1 MPSPKSPKRQ
11 TLPKSHKNA
20 LKGAS
25 LIGAVNPEQTIEVT
39 IRIRPRPATA
49 AATKARAAGKPLT
62 HTQFAELFGA
72 DPADIARLEDFA
84 HRHGLT
90 VLEASVAER
99 KLRLSG
105 PAAAMQAAFGTTL
118 NNYSIGAV
126 EYRGRTGTLSVT
138 DDVHS
143 LIEAVFGLDNRPQV
157 RPHFR
162 FHPHKQPT
170 GNEPKA
176 GLRPRAATDGSFTPL
191 EGAKLYQFPAKL
203 DGTGQTIAII
213 ELGGG
218 YTNTDLKNYFAG
230 LKVTEPQVTAVSV
243 DGGKN
248 APAGDPNS
256 ADGEVM
262 LDIEVAGAVAPG
274 ARIAVY
280 FTPNTDSGFIDAVTA
295 AVHDTVRNPSV
306 VSISWGSAESDWTA
320 QALKDFDSHCAD
332 AALLGVTICV
342 AAGDNGY
349 TDSTDATVKTASVD
363 FPASSP
369 NVLACGG
376 TRLLADGTET
386 VWGALLSKGGGA
398 TGGGISSV
406 FPVPAFQNG
415 VHLPPSLNPGA
426 GAGRGVP
433 DIAADA
439 DPQSGY
445 QILVDGQPGVVGGT
459 SAVAPLWAALI
470 AILNQGLGK
479 SVGFLTPQ
487 LYQLPATAQALKDIT
502 IGDNGGYHAGPGW
515 DACTGLGSPIGSAI
529 LAALTGT
536 APSAPTHPPAKNPTK
551 KPTKPPTKP
560 PVKKSAKQTSV
571 KKSAKKLASPK
582 KRPSTRRA

>member
-1 MPSPKSPKRQ
+1 MPSPKSSKRQ
-11 TLPKSHKNA
+11 TLPKSHKNS
-20 LKGAS
+20 LKGAT
-25 LIGAVNPEQTIEVT
+25 LIGAVNPEQTITVT
-39 IRIRPRPATA
+39 IRIRPRPSTPA
-49 AATKARAAGKPLT
+49 AEEARASGKRMT
-62 HTQFAELFGA
+62 QAQFAELFGA

-105 PAAAMQAAFGTTL
+105 PASAMQAAFGTTL
-118 NNYSIGAV
+118 KNYSIGPL

-138 DDVHS
+138 DDVHP

-157 RPHFR
+157 HPHFR
-162 FHPHKQPT
+162 FHPHQRRT
-170 GNEPKA
+170 GNKPTA
-176 GLRPRAATDGSFTPL
+176 GLKPRTAGDGSFTPV
-191 EGAKLYQFPAKL
+191 EVAQLYRFPAKL

-230 LKVTEPQVTAVSV
+230 LKAPAPQVTAVSV
-243 DGGKN
+243 DGGRN

-295 AVHDTVRNPSV
+295 AVHDTVRHPSV

-349 TDSTDATVKTASVD
+349 TDSTDSSVKTASVD

-376 TRLLADGTET
+376 TRLLRDGTET
-386 VWGALLSKGGGA
+386 VWGSLLSQGGGA

-426 GAGRGVP
+426 GPGRGVP
-433 DIAADA
+433 DISGNA

-445 QILVDGQPGVVGGT
+445 QVLVDGQPGVVGGT

-470 AILNQGLGK
+470 ALLNQGLGK

-502 IGDNGGYHAGPGW
+502 VGGNGGYHAGPGW
-515 DACTGLGSPIGSAI
+515 DACTGLGSPIGSAL
-529 LAALTGT
+529 LAALTAK
-536 APSAPTHPPAKNPTK
+536 APSGSTKPPAKKPTNKPTK
-551 KPTKPPTKP
+551 KPAKPP
-560 PVKKSAKQTSV
+560 V

>member
-1 MPSPKSPKRQ
+1 MEETRMPSPKSSKRQ
-11 TLPKSHKNA
+11 TLPKSHKNS
-20 LKGAS
+20 LKGAT
-25 LIGAVNPEQTIEVT
+25 LIGAVNPEQTITVT
-39 IRIRPRPATA
+39 IRIRPRPSTPA
-49 AATKARAAGKPLT
+49 AEEARASGKRLT
-62 HTQFAELFGA
+62 QAQFAELFGA

-105 PAAAMQAAFGTTL
+105 PASAMQAAFGTTL
-118 NNYSIGAV
+118 KNYSLGPL

-138 DDVHS
+138 DDVHP

-157 RPHFR
+157 HPHFR
-162 FHPHKQPT
+162 FHPHQRRT
-170 GNEPKA
+170 GNKPTA
-176 GLRPRAATDGSFTPL
+176 GLKPRTAGDGSFTPV
-191 EGAKLYQFPAKL
+191 EVAQLYRFPAKL

-230 LKVTEPQVTAVSV
+230 LKAPAPQVTAVSV
-243 DGGKN
+243 DGGRN

-295 AVHDTVRNPSV
+295 AVHDTVRHPSV

-349 TDSTDATVKTASVD
+349 TDSTDSSVKTASVD

-376 TRLLADGTET
+376 TRLLRDGTET
-386 VWGALLSKGGGA
+386 VWGSLLSQGGGA

-426 GAGRGVP
+426 GPGRGVP
-433 DIAADA
+433 DISGNA

-445 QILVDGQPGVVGGT
+445 QVLVDGQPGVVGGT

-470 AILNQGLGK
+470 ALLNQGLGK

-502 IGDNGGYHAGPGW
+502 VGGNGGYHAGPGW
-515 DACTGLGSPIGSAI
+515 DACTGLGSPIGSAL
-529 LAALTGT
+529 LAALTAK
-536 APSAPTHPPAKNPTK
+536 APSGSTKPPAKKPTNKPTK
-551 KPTKPPTKP
+551 KPAKPP
-560 PVKKSAKQTSV
+560 V

>member
-1 MPSPKSPKRQ
+1 MEETRMPSPKSSKRHA
-11 TLPKSHKNA
+11 LPKSHKNPV
-20 LKGAS
+20 KGAT

-39 IRIRPRPATA
+39 IRIRPRPSTPA
-49 AATKARAAGKPLT
+49 AEKARASGKPLT

-72 DPADIARLEDFA
+72 DPADITRLEDFS

-118 NNYSIGAV
+118 KNYSIGTL

-138 DDVHS
+138 DDVRP

-162 FHPHKQPT
+162 FQPHQQPT
-170 GNEPKA
+170 GKKPKA
-176 GLRPRAATDGSFTPL
+176 GLRPRAAADGSFTPV
-191 EGAKLYQFPAKL
+191 EVAQLYQFPAKL

-230 LKVTEPQVTAVSV
+230 LKVTAPQVTAISV

-262 LDIEVAGAVAPG
+262 LDIEVVGAVAPG

-349 TDSTDATVKTASVD
+349 TDSTDASVKTASVD

-376 TRLLADGTET
+376 TRLLSDGTET
-386 VWGALLSKGGGA
+386 VWGSLFSQGGGA

-415 VHLPPSLNPGA
+415 VPLPPSLNPGA
-426 GAGRGVP
+426 GPGRGVP
-433 DIAADA
+433 DIAGDA

-470 AILNQGLGK
+470 AILNQGMGK

-502 IGDNGGYHAGPGW
+502 VGDNGGYHAGPGW
-515 DACTGLGSPIGSAI
+515 DACTGLGSPHGAAL
-529 LAALTGT
+529 LAALTSQAANGST
-536 APSAPTHPPAKNPTK
+536 KPPAKSPTK
-551 KPTKPPTKP
+551 TPTKPPAKRPTTP
-560 PVKKSAKQTSV
+560 P
-571 KKSAKKLASPK
+571 AKKLASAN
-582 KRPSTRRA
+582 KRPPTRRA

>member
-1 MPSPKSPKRQ
+1 MPSPKSSKRQ
-11 TLPKSHKNA
+11 TLPKSHKNS
-20 LKGAS
+20 LKGAT
-25 LIGAVNPEQTIEVT
+25 LIGAVNPEQTITVT
-39 IRIRPRPATA
+39 IRIRPRPSTPA
-49 AATKARAAGKPLT
+49 AEEARASGKRMT
-62 HTQFAELFGA
+62 QAQFAELFGA

-105 PAAAMQAAFGTTL
+105 PASAMQAAFGTTL
-118 NNYSIGAV
+118 KNYSLGPL

-138 DDVHS
+138 DDVHP

-157 RPHFR
+157 HPHFR
-162 FHPHKQPT
+162 FHPHQRRT
-170 GNEPKA
+170 GNKPTA
-176 GLRPRAATDGSFTPL
+176 GLKPRTAGDGSFTPV
-191 EGAKLYQFPAKL
+191 EVAQLYRFPAKL

-230 LKVTEPQVTAVSV
+230 LKAPAPQVTAVSV
-243 DGGKN
+243 DGGRN

-295 AVHDTVRNPSV
+295 AVHDTVRHPSV

-349 TDSTDATVKTASVD
+349 TDSTDSSVKTASVD

-376 TRLLADGTET
+376 TRLLRDGTET
-386 VWGALLSKGGGA
+386 VWGSLLSQGGGA

-426 GAGRGVP
+426 GPGRGVP
-433 DIAADA
+433 DISGNA

-445 QILVDGQPGVVGGT
+445 QVLVDGQPGVVGGT

-470 AILNQGLGK
+470 ALLNQGLGK

-502 IGDNGGYHAGPGW
+502 VGGNGGYHAGPGW
-515 DACTGLGSPIGSAI
+515 DACTGLGSPIGSAL
-529 LAALTGT
+529 LAALTAK
-536 APSAPTHPPAKNPTK
+536 APSGSTKPPAKKPTNKPTK
-551 KPTKPPTKP
+551 KPAKPP
-560 PVKKSAKQTSV
+560 V

>member
-1 MPSPKSPKRQ
+1 MEETRMPSPKSSKRQ
-11 TLPKSHKNA
+11 TLPKSHKNS
-20 LKGAS
+20 LKGAT
-25 LIGAVNPEQTIEVT
+25 LIGAVNPEQTITVT
-39 IRIRPRPATA
+39 IRIRPRPSTPA
-49 AATKARAAGKPLT
+49 AEEARASGKRMT
-62 HTQFAELFGA
+62 QAQFAELFGA

-105 PAAAMQAAFGTTL
+105 PASAMQAAFGTTL
-118 NNYSIGAV
+118 KNYSIGPL

-138 DDVHS
+138 DDVHP

-157 RPHFR
+157 HPHFR
-162 FHPHKQPT
+162 FHPHQRRT
-170 GNEPKA
+170 GNKPTA
-176 GLRPRAATDGSFTPL
+176 GLKPRTAGDGSFTPV
-191 EGAKLYQFPAKL
+191 EVAQLYRFPAKL

-230 LKVTEPQVTAVSV
+230 LKAPAPQVTAVSV
-243 DGGKN
+243 DGGRN

-295 AVHDTVRNPSV
+295 AVHDTVRHPSV

-349 TDSTDATVKTASVD
+349 TDSTDSSVKTASVD

-376 TRLLADGTET
+376 TRLLRDGTET
-386 VWGALLSKGGGA
+386 VWGSLLSQGGGA

-426 GAGRGVP
+426 GPGRGVP
-433 DIAADA
+433 DISGNA

-445 QILVDGQPGVVGGT
+445 QVLVDGQPGVVGGT

-470 AILNQGLGK
+470 ALLNQGLGK

-502 IGDNGGYHAGPGW
+502 VGGNGGYHAGPGW
-515 DACTGLGSPIGSAI
+515 DACTGLGSPIGSAL
-529 LAALTGT
+529 LAALTAK
-536 APSAPTHPPAKNPTK
+536 APSGSTKPPAKKPTNKPTK
-551 KPTKPPTKP
+551 KPAKPP
-560 PVKKSAKQTSV
+560 V